1 MKTTDWTLSGTYRL
15 TDYAHFGSRQKSK
28 SVSIFVH
35 APRDSWCC
43 PLDPDFLLDC
53 GIDLESP
60 GTIHLDSLDTPPALG
75 CVFNLD
81 FGIPLG

>member
-28 SVSIFVH
+28 SVSIF
-35 APRDSWCC
+35 CC
-43 PLDPDFLLDC
+43 LFDPDLLLVS
-53 GIDLESP
+53 GLGVAAP
-60 GTIHLDSLDTPPALG
+60 GTVHVDYLDTPLALG